1 VVSTSEKLQ
10 DVGVEAIS
18 IHGRTRVQLYKGEA
32 DWTLIGEV
40 KNNSRMRIPIFGN
53 GDIDTPEKALEYRN
67 KYGVDGIMIGRAS
80 IGYPWIFNEV
90 KHFMETGTHLD
101 PPGIKERVEA
111 ARDHLQMSV
120 NWKGEILGIAEM
132 KRHYTNYFK
141 GIAHFKDYRMK
152 LVTSYD
158 LQEIFDVLN
167 YIADNEHEFEF
178 A

>member
-1 VVSTSEKLQ
+1 
-10 DVGVEAIS
+10 
-18 IHGRTRVQLYKGEA
+18 
-32 DWTLIGEV
+32 
-40 KNNSRMRIPIFGN
+40 
-53 GDIDTPEKALEYRN
+53 
-67 KYGVDGIMIGRAS
+67 
-80 IGYPWIFNEV
+80 
-90 KHFMETGTHLD
+90 
-101 PPGIKERVEA
+101 
-111 ARDHLQMSV
+111 MSV

-167 YIADNEHEFEF
+167 YIANNEHEFEF